1 MAEIRKPQ
9 GSPGVPP
16 TGRKIPPPPSIARP
30 AGVKPGVPTPG
41 QKVQSPVNT
50 APAATRQPGQI
61 SPAKTAIAAQKQE
74 VTTIAK
80 AKKKKRFSL
89 PFFGGVSSKQLT
101 QFTAQFA
108 VLIDAGLP
116 LVRTLKILED
126 QQPEGKFKDVIS
138 DIRLQVEAGTSVCD
152 ALATHPEVFDK
163 LYIYT
168 VKAGEKSGTLDVIM
182 KRLADFME
190 KSQRLKR
197 KIISASTYPAVVISA
212 AILIVAGLMVKVV
225 PKFKDVLTG
234 GSMGGGLGQNAKMP
248 AMTQFLLNTSETM
261 AANWY
266 FVLAIPVVLFIVYKI
281 LNKKPS
287 TKFVLD
293 KFKMKIPI
301 VGEIIRKTSI
311 VRFTRTLG
319 TLLASAVPIL
329 EALDI
334 IKNAIG
340 NEVFA
345 KAVQDVQVNLKEG
358 EAIAPVVKSTGLFGD
373 FVYNMIQVGEET
385 GELDKML
392 MKVADAYDEEVDAAV
407 TALTGVIEPILIIFI
422 AVVIGFIVV
431 ALFMPLLTIMQSMS
445 TGL

>member
-1 MAEIRKPQ
+1 MVEIKKPQ
-9 GSPGVPP
+9 GAVPP
-16 TGRKIPPPPSIARP
+16 PAKKIPTPMAPRPPQKPVSAAPQVRP
-30 AGVKPGVPTPG
+30 AVGP
-41 QKVQSPVNT
+41 QPV
-50 APAATRQPGQI
+50 G
-61 SPAKTAIAAQKQE
+61 AKTVPQAGSVKTSTPTKAAPQAQP
-74 VTTIAK
+74 TTPT
-80 AKKKKRFSL
+80 KKKKGFSL
-89 PFFGGVSSKQLT
+89 RFLGGVSGKQLT

-108 VLIDAGLP
+108 ILIDAGLP

-126 QQPEGKFKDVIS
+126 QQPEGRFKDI
-138 DIRLQVEAGTSVCD
+138 IRDVREQVEAGTSISD
-152 ALATHPEVFDK
+152 ALSAHPNVFDK
-163 LYIYT
+163 LYVYT
-168 VKAGEKSGTLDVIM
+168 VKAGEKSGTLDAIM
-182 KRLADFME
+182 RRLADFME

-197 KIISASTYPAVVISA
+197 KVISASTYPAVVISA

-225 PKFKDVLTG
+225 PKFKEVLQPGGGGGTG
-234 GSMGGGLGQNAKMP
+234 GTASMP
-248 AMTQFLLNTSETM
+248 TMTQFLLNFSETL

-266 FVLAIPVVLFIVYKI
+266 IFLAIPIVFVVIYKI

-287 TKFVLD
+287 TKYMID
-293 KFKMKIPI
+293 KMKMKIPI
-301 VGEIIRKTSI
+301 IGEIIRKTAI

-345 KAVQDVQVNLKEG
+345 KAVQSVQDNLKEG
-358 EAIAPVVKSTGLFGD
+358 ESIAPVVKSTGLFGD

-392 MKVADAYDEEVDAAV
+392 IKISDAYDEEIDAAV
-407 TALTGVIEPILIIFI
+407 TALTGIIEPVLIIFI

-431 ALFMPLLTIMQSMS
+431 ALFMPLLSIMQNM
-445 TGL
+445 GGGI

>member
-1 MAEIRKPQ
+1 MVEIKKPQ
-9 GSPGVPP
+9 GAAPPPVKKIPTPPAGRPPQKPVIPPSANKPASAPP
-16 TGRKIPPPPSIARP
+16 T
-30 AGVKPGVPTPG
+30 AGVKTPAPTAAT
-41 QKVQSPVNT
+41 K
-50 APAATRQPGQI
+50 APAAPSKGAPEQTT
-61 SPAKTAIAAQKQE
+61 TAPP
-74 VTTIAK
+74 
-80 AKKKKRFSL
+80 KKKKKGFSL
-89 PFFGGVSSKQLT
+89 PFLGGVSGKQLT
-101 QFTAQFA
+101 QFTGQFA
-108 VLIDAGLP
+108 ILIDAGLP

-126 QQPEGKFKDVIS
+126 QQPEGKFKDIIADVRS
-138 DIRLQVEAGTSVCD
+138 QVEAGTPISD

-163 LYIYT
+163 LYVYT
-168 VKAGEKSGTLDVIM
+168 VKAGEKSGTLDTIM
-182 KRLADFME
+182 RRLGDFME

-225 PKFKDVLTG
+225 PKFKEVLQPGGTG
-234 GSMGGGLGQNAKMP
+234 GAGGGQASMP
-248 AMTQFLLNTSETM
+248 AMTQFLLNFSETL

-266 FVLAIPVVLFIVYKI
+266 IFLAIPIVLFVIYKV

-287 TKFVLD
+287 TKYFLD
-293 KFKMKIPI
+293 NMKMKIPI
-301 VGEIIRKTSI
+301 IGEIIRKTAI

-345 KAVQDVQVNLKEG
+345 RAVQNIQDNLKEG
-358 EAIAPVVKSTGLFGD
+358 ESIAPVVKSTGLFGD

-392 MKVADAYDEEVDAAV
+392 IKISDAYDEEIDAAV
-407 TALTGVIEPILIIFI
+407 TALTGIIEPVLIIFI

-431 ALFMPLLTIMQSMS
+431 ALFMPLLSIMQSM
-445 TGL
+445 GGAM